1 MQMEGE
7 LPLGAP
13 LFNAWAELAT
23 LRSIQAKEWG
33 ASRRSPM
40 LPDAMATGGRLSPD
54 HAYPVTGVGLSS
66 EGVEAFEVTTI
77 EATKVAANIGLAECL
92 A

>member
-1 MQMEGE
+1 
-7 LPLGAP
+7 
-13 LFNAWAELAT
+13 
-23 LRSIQAKEWG
+23 
-33 ASRRSPM
+33 M

-54 HAYPVTGVGLSS
+54 HAYPFTGVGLSS

-77 EATKVAANIGLAECL
+77 EATKVAANLGLAECF